1 MKSRPRTG
9 EVAVLEFTVTEQ
21 HIIDFADDVMPEV
34 LSTPWLIWFLEHTAR
49 KAMLP
54 HLDPE
59 ESTVGAMVNVEH
71 LSPTPPGAT
80 VKCQAKIIYSDKYMF
95 SFELRAWDGHDLVC
109 RGTHKL
115 RVIRKA
121 RLAQVVSKKAQ
132 ES

>member
-1 MKSRPRTG
+1 MNTRPRTG
-9 EVAVLEFTVTEQ
+9 EIAVLEFTVTQQ
-21 HIIDFADDVMPEV
+21 HIIDFADEVMPEV

-54 HLDPE
+54 YLDPD

-71 LSPTPPGAT
+71 LSPTPPGSQ
-80 VKCQAKIIYSDKYMF
+80 VKCQAKVIYSDKYMF
-95 SFELRAWDGHDLVC
+95 SFELRAWDGHDLIC

-121 RLAQVVSKKAQ
+121 RLAQAVSRK
-132 ES
+132 SI